1 MSSTSKK
8 SLPNE
13 KGHQPGCFTPLMAF
27 WNLVPAGLQA
37 GPATMTSRIIM
48 PTGIAMAKGRTGRPV
63 KAWDIEE
70 TKIRVYLTSFPNA
83 SGFLYK
89 FYLWVD

>member
-1 MSSTSKK
+1 
-8 SLPNE
+8 
-13 KGHQPGCFTPLMAF
+13 MAF

-48 PTGIAMAKGRTGRPV
+48 PTGIAMVLERTDRPV

-70 TKIRVYLTSFPNA
+70 TKLKVYPTSFPNA

-89 FYLWVD
+89 FNLWDD